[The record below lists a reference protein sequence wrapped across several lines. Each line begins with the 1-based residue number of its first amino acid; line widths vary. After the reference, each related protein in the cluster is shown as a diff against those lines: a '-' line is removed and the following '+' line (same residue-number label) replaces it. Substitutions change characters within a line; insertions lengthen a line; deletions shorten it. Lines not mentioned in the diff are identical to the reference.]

1 MGGTDF
7 QPWSI
12 ISCENYPLKNSL
24 VGIIVKND
32 FFCGFSWRVIHA
44 PGSSGKHPH
53 TPHSPSK
60 KKKRKVSIPCM

>member
-12 ISCENYPLKNSL
+12 ISCENYLLKKISCGNYRQ
-24 VGIIVKND
+24 ND
-32 FFCGFSWRVIHA
+32 FFCGFSWCVIHA
-44 PGSSGKHPH
+44 PGSSGKQPH

-60 KKKRKVSIPCM
+60 KKKVSIPCM